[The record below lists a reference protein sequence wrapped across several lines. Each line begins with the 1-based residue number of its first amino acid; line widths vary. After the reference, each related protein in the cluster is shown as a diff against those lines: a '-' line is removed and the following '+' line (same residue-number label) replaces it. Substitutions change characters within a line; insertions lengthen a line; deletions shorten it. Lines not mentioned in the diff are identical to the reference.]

1 MAFGKACF
9 ISYPHNA
16 GKSVDAFVTRL
27 KEELQDRVAQFVPG
41 DVVSDH
47 DFMTGA
53 DFNKAIAKAICESAC
68 LIVVYMPV
76 YERKAFCI
84 QEYVAMERHQA
95 SRYEKL
101 RRDLSGKL
109 GMVIPL
115 VYTGQEA
122 RIPAWISEKINYKN
136 ISRDTIADPV
146 RIFDTQDFKQ
156 WLVDVAGVI
165 DELYDEF
172 KGTGNLC
179 AGCDGDTLPD
189 EEDQDVQARLNVPTQ
204 PTESFR

>member
-1 MAFGKACF
+1 MAFGTACF

-27 KEELQDRVAQFVPG
+27 KEELQDRVAAVVPG
-41 DVVSDH
+41 PVVTDH

-68 LIVVYMPV
+68 LLVVYMPV

-101 RRDLSGKL
+101 ERDLSDRL

-122 RIPAWISEKINYKN
+122 RIPAWISKKINYKN
-136 ISRDTIADPV
+136 ISKDTIADPV
-146 RIFDTQDFKQ
+146 GIFDKQDFKQ
-156 WLVDVAGVI
+156 WLVSVADLI
-165 DELYDEF
+165 DQLYDEF
-172 KGTGNLC
+172 KSAGGLC
-179 AGCDGDTLPD
+179 TSCGDDRLPD
-189 EEDQDVQARLNVPTQ
+189 EEDTEVQARLNKPTQ
-204 PTESFR
+204 PTETFR

>member
-27 KEELQDRVAQFVPG
+27 KVELQDRVAQVVAG
-41 DVVSDH
+41 DVVTDH

-95 SRYEKL
+95 SRYQKL
-101 RRDLSGKL
+101 KRDLSGKL

-122 RIPAWISEKINYKN
+122 RIPAWISKQINYKN
-136 ISRDTIADPV
+136 ISKHTIADPV

-156 WLVDVAGVI
+156 WLVEVADVI
-165 DELYDEF
+165 DQLYNEF
-172 KGTGNLC
+172 KGAGNLC
-179 AGCDGDTLPD
+179 TDCDTDTLPS
-189 EEDQDVQARLNVPTQ
+189 ETDQLVQARLNLPTQ

>member
-16 GKSVDAFVTRL
+16 GKSVDTFVTRL
-27 KEELQDRVAQFVPG
+27 KEELQDRVAQFVP
-41 DVVSDH
+41 DPVVSDH

-53 DFNKAIAKAICESAC
+53 DFNKAIAEAICQSAC

-84 QEYVAMERHQA
+84 QEYVAMERHEA
-95 SRYEKL
+95 SRYVKL
-101 RRDLSGKL
+101 QRNLSNQL

-115 VYTGQEA
+115 VYTGQAA
-122 RIPAWISEKINYKN
+122 RIPAWISKKINYKD
-136 ISRDTIADPV
+136 ISKDTIADPM
-146 RIFDTQDFKQ
+146 RIFETQDFKQ

-165 DELYDEF
+165 NDLYDEL
-172 KGTGNLC
+172 KATGNVC
-179 AGCDGDTLPD
+179 SGCNGDTLPD
-189 EEDQDVQARLNVPTQ
+189 EQDQEVRARLNLPTQ